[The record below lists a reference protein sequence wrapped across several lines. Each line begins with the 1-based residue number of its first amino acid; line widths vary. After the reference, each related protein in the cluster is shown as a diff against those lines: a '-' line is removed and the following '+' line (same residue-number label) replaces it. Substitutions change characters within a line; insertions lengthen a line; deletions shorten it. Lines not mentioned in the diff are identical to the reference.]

1 MAVQG
6 GQGAKGDSAGRD
18 LEAQGSG
25 SLQHRGS
32 SAREGRKRG
41 LGGQG
46 AQRAPGLE
54 GHVQDW
60 GLYPESKGGGIAG
73 VRVCDQTKVLEK
85 SSGCYVEKRLKGA
98 KSETH
103 KNLIQLCR

>member
-54 GHVQDW
+54 GHVQD
-60 GLYPESKGGGIAG
+60 GGFILRARVG
-73 VRVCDQTKVLEK
+73 VLR
-85 SSGCYVEKRLKGA
+85 G
-98 KSETH
+98 
-103 KNLIQLCR
+103 